1 MRVYYQFAK
10 NTFQTLITYRLQTF
24 LSFVSSVMAIFVQ
37 ISIWTALYRG
47 NVAAGGTVDAVSL
60 SDMLTYVILSTVVSV
75 FTQSRVIYTISSRVR
90 TGEIAMDLIKP
101 ISFFKYVFSLNTGQN
116 AFGAVFRALPLILIF
131 VPLYRISVPDAGH
144 FIVFVLSIFNAML
157 IRYLITYALGLTGF
171 WAVKIWHL
179 EFLFSIMMEIFAGSV
194 VPLWF
199 FPAFFVRVS
208 DFLPFKFIH
217 FVPLSIYLQK
227 LTLWE
232 SLLSLIYQLL
242 WIGALFA
249 LSRLIW
255 ARGVKKL
262 VLQGG

>member
-1 MRVYYQFAK
+1 
-10 NTFQTLITYRLQTF
+10 
-24 LSFVSSVMAIFVQ
+24 MAIFVQ
-37 ISIWTALYRG
+37 ISIWTALYKG
-47 NVAAGGTVDAVSL
+47 SVASGGTVDAVSL
-60 SDMLTYVILSTVVSV
+60 SDMVTYAILSTAVSA

-101 ISFFKYVFSLNTGQN
+101 ISFFKYVFALNSGQN
-116 AFGAVFRALPLILIF
+116 AFGIVFRALPLILIF
-131 VPLYRISVPDAGH
+131 VPLYHIAVPDAGH
-144 FIVFVLSIFNAML
+144 FLVFLISVFNAML

-179 EFLFSIMMEIFAGSV
+179 DFLFNIMMDIFAGSV

-199 FPAFFVRVS
+199 FPDFFVRVS
-208 DFLPFKFIH
+208 DYLPFKFIH

-227 LTLWE
+227 LTLQE
-232 SLLSLIYQLL
+232 SLLSLIYQFL

-249 LSRLIW
+249 LGRLVW
-255 ARGVKKL
+255 VRGIKKL